1 MAEAATT
8 PKPLD
13 SPPKDAY
20 HLPSASALA
29 AGSAASIPRK
39 VSADLLTPYLDWP
52 ARVLRDSGGEAG
64 AQGVLG
70 CGGAGGIR

>member
-29 AGSAASIPRK
+29 AGSAPSIPRK
-39 VSADLLTPYLDWP
+39 VSADLLTPYLD
-52 ARVLRDSGGEAG
+52 
-64 AQGVLG
+64 
-70 CGGAGGIR
+70 